1 MIRSWFLSVLVLAA
15 TVSGAVAQ
23 GAAPVVA
30 IVDFPAVV
38 RDSLAMT
45 AVRRQVDGLQQ
56 THEGEVRSREQ
67 RLRDLDQSLAA
78 QRDVMGQDAFEQK
91 RREFEREFVAARNA
105 VQERQQ
111 RMERAYAAALRE
123 IEKKIIEVTFD
134 IAREQD
140 IAIVFGRNAIVI
152 AETSFDISE
161 QVLDRLNRELPSV
174 TVQLANN

>member
-1 MIRSWFLSVLVLAA
+1 MLRAGLFSVFLVMAA
-15 TVSGAVAQ
+15 ASGALAQ

-56 THEGEVRSREQ
+56 THESEVRSREQ
-67 RLRDLDQSLAA
+67 RLRDLDQSLAS
-78 QRDVMGQDAFEQK
+78 QRDALGQEAFEQK
-91 RREFEREFVAARNA
+91 RREFEREFVVARNA

-123 IEKKIIEVTFD
+123 IEKKIIDVTFE

-152 AETSFDISE
+152 AETSFDISD

-174 TVQLANN
+174 AVQLSN

>member
-1 MIRSWFLSVLVLAA
+1 MLPRAVLSCLLIVAA
-15 TVSGAVAQ
+15 IAGASAQ
-23 GAAPVVA
+23 GSAPVVA

-56 THEGEVRSREQ
+56 THESEVRSREQ

-78 QRDVMGQDAFEQK
+78 QRDALGQEAFEQK
-91 RREFEREFVAARNA
+91 RREFEREFVVARNA

-123 IEKKIIEVTFD
+123 IEKKIIDVTFE

-152 AETSFDISE
+152 AETSFDISD
-161 QVLDRLNRELPSV
+161 QVLNRLDRELPSV
-174 TVQLANN
+174 TVQLAN